1 MMQSALR
8 AGVCLFMLSGACVL
22 SAQTEGTA
30 AKPSKPATALHDK
43 YVMKEV
49 SGFVYDAATHAPL
62 AGVKVQALNNSFYTA
77 LTDDKG
83 AYTIRIPDF
92 VTSLYV
98 TIPDDHSDYNASNYA
113 IKGLKDQNVYLYSN
127 ALKNLYFDGTQLFN
141 QPRWMS
147 TLRRR

>member
-1 MMQSALR
+1 MSKNVRNNMMQSALR

-127 ALKNLYFDGTQLFN
+127 ALKNLYFDGT
-141 QPRWMS
+141 
-147 TLRRR
+147 